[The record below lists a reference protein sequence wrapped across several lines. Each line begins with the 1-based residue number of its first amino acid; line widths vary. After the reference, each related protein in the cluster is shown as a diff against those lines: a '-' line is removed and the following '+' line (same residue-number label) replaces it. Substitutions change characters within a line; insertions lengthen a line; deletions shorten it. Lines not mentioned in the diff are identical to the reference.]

1 MNQEGGSI
9 MLKKNRLALLF
20 SLIIIVNL
28 LTGCSLLSKEANL
41 SIHVIDVG
49 QGDSILVKTPNGKTM
64 LIDGGEP
71 AAGKSVVSYLRK
83 NKVKKIDVLI
93 ATHPHADHIGGLID
107 VVDRFQID
115 QFYMPNKIH
124 TSKTFEKLLNT
135 ANGKGLKVKPATDD
149 IVIPFDEDIVLYL
162 LGPLKDYG
170 DDLNGWSVVVK
181 MDFKERSFL
190 FTGDLEASGEED
202 LLTAYDSDFLHAQF
216 LKVGHHGSNTSS
228 SQRFLE
234 AVGPDVAVISSGRDN
249 SYGHPHQ
256 EVLNRLKNLNIAVYR
271 TDQQGTILIKS
282 DGNRI
287 WSNQKPYYH

>member
-1 MNQEGGSI
+1 
-9 MLKKNRLALLF
+9 MLCRKRFALLL
-20 SLIIIVNL
+20 SLIITINL
-28 LTGCSLLSKEANL
+28 LTSCMFLAEDTDL

-71 AAGKSVVSYLRK
+71 TAGRSVVSYLRK

-107 VVDRFQID
+107 VIDRFQID
-115 QFYMPNKIH
+115 NFYIPYKIH
-124 TSKTFEKLLNT
+124 TSKTYESLLDA
-135 ANGKGLKVKPATDD
+135 ANNKGLKATPATND
-149 IVIPFDEDIVLYL
+149 IMINLDEDIVLYF

-170 DDLNGWSVVVK
+170 DDLNNWSVVIKLDYKVQ
-181 MDFKERSFL
+181 SFL
-190 FTGDLEASGEED
+190 FTGDLESLGEVD
-202 LLTAYDSDFLHAQF
+202 LLTAYNADFLHAQF
-216 LKVGHHGSNTSS
+216 LKVAHHGSNTST

-234 AVGPDVAVISSGRDN
+234 AVQPKIAVISSGKDN

-256 EVLNRLKNLNIAVYR
+256 EVIDRLRDLNMAIYR
-271 TDQQGTILIKS
+271 TDQQGTIVIKS

-287 WSNQKPYYH
+287 WSNEKPYYH